1 MKVSKTAVL
10 VLSALTWGAAIA
22 AAPSSSVKLYG
33 VLDTGVYAHHASNG
47 QTIVEMASGI
57 TKGSRF
63 GLEGQEDLGK
73 GYKVY
78 FRLEQGFDSDNGD
91 EKEAGTAFY
100 RDSYMGVATPFGAI
114 EFGRTGALTAGTHG
128 GIVGGMS
135 PFGITWKEGAL
146 TKIFAGNIAARLNNM
161 VKYESPDLS
170 GFKLYAQ
177 YSNGVDDDDVVS
189 SQKNRYIAVGAT
201 YRYKNL
207 RLIAAFD
214 NLFYN
219 DSAVKTDAGVAAG
232 KDLKD
237 QRTYNIGGTYDFG
250 DVRMYLGYQYG
261 QNIKTPR
268 QGDAKAIAAAKY
280 DSKDSKAAEGYDT
293 NAVTLGTK
301 IKLFGGELN
310 GTLGYAHTKRD
321 YQDSKADVYQAMLG
335 YKYPL
340 SKRTYAYGAV
350 GYIHGKSE
358 NTKLSKK
365 VWKHSV
371 ERVNTRSF
379 FMGLCHEF

>member
-1 MKVSKTAVL
+1 M
-10 VLSALTWGAAIA
+10 
-22 AAPSSSVKLYG
+22 
-33 VLDTGVYAHHASNG
+33 DTGVYAHHASNG
-47 QTIVEMASGI
+47 KTIVEMASGI

-63 GLEGQEDLGK
+63 GLEGQENLGN

-78 FRLEQGFDSDNGD
+78 FRLEQGFESDNGD
-91 EKEAGTAFY
+91 AKDADSAFY
-100 RDSYMGVATPFGAI
+100 RDSYMGVATPFGAF
-114 EFGRTGALTAGTHG
+114 ELGRTGALTAGTHG

-146 TKIFAGNIAARLNNM
+146 TKVFAGNVAARVNNM
-161 VKYESPDLS
+161 VKYESPELS

-177 YSNGVDDDDVVS
+177 YSNGIDDDDVVS
-189 SQKNRYIAVGAT
+189 SQKNRYIALGAT

-232 KDLKD
+232 KNLKD
-237 QRTYNIGGTYDFG
+237 QRTYNFGGTYDFG
-250 DVRMYLGYQYG
+250 DVRMYLGYQFG

-268 QGDAKAIAAAKY
+268 QGDADAIAAAKY
-280 DSKDSKAAEGYDT
+280 DAKDSKAAEGYDT

-310 GTLGYAHTKRD
+310 GTLGYAHAKRD

-350 GYIHGKSE
+350 GYIHGKSQ
-358 NTKLSKK
+358 NKSLNKKK
-365 VWKHSV
+365 VLTHNV